1 MEVLNWRNSVLLQQP
16 APAQKGLLEEFTVA
30 KVTFWWPLADC
41 LVRSEPFYPMPV
53 LLLDDWC
60 SCFIPSRRTG
70 LEAIMET
77 YAFWRPPVRTLTFE
91 DFTTMQK
98 QQGECTKDVQSRRGE
113 WRTVT
118 CSVSPGDHAELL
130 MTMKGHREGGWQLG
144 DIGQAVHYKEQ
155 CSCLT
160 SLVSPE
166 LKHGVGRSAAWDKPV
181 HMNGMDWVKHK
192 DRQRQWSSMSNALI
206 IIYS

>member
-1 MEVLNWRNSVLLQQP
+1 MCFEGFSFVPCKAKWNFRILVKKEKGTGRPLGSMEVLNWRNSVLLQQP

-60 SCFIPSRRTG
+60 SCFIPSCRTG

-98 QQGECTKDVQSRRGE
+98 QQGECTKDVQSRRVKNSDMLCFTRRS
-113 WRTVT
+113 RT
-118 CSVSPGDHAELL
+118 LL
-130 MTMKGHREGGWQLG
+130 NSWWLWKDT
-144 DIGQAVHYKEQ
+144 
-155 CSCLT
+155 
-160 SLVSPE
+160 
-166 LKHGVGRSAAWDKPV
+166 GRVDGS
-181 HMNGMDWVKHK
+181 
-192 DRQRQWSSMSNALI
+192 
-206 IIYS
+206 

>member
-118 CSVSPGDHAELL
+118 CSVSPGDHAPCWTLDDYER
-130 MTMKGHREGGWQLG
+130 TQGGWMAARRHQTGCTLQGAMQLSHLLG
-144 DIGQAVHYKEQ
+144 VPRAQTWSRKE
-155 CSCLT
+155 CSM
-160 SLVSPE
+160 
-166 LKHGVGRSAAWDKPV
+166 G
-181 HMNGMDWVKHK
+181 
-192 DRQRQWSSMSNALI
+192 
-206 IIYS
+206 